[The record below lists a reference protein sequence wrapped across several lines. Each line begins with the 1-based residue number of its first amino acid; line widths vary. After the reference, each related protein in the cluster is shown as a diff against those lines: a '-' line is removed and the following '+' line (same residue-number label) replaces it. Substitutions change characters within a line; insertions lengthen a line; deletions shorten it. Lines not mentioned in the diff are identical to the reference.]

1 MSVLN
6 LLIRIIGLIGGL
18 GIVVGLGVI
27 VYVVI
32 VIVSFLIG
40 SDDDD
45 DDGDPSDGTNCID
58 NLAFPS
64 VYSSSIVSVNR

>member
-32 VIVSFLIG
+32 EIVSFLIG

-45 DDGDPSDGTNCID
+45 DDDGTNCID

-64 VYSSSIVSVNR
+64 VYSSSIAIVSVNR

>member
-6 LLIRIIGLIGGL
+6 LLIRIIGLLGGL

-27 VYVVI
+27 VYVVT

-45 DDGDPSDGTNCID
+45 DDSVID
-58 NLAFPS
+58 TLAVPS

>member
-6 LLIRIIGLIGGL
+6 LLIRMIGLLGGL

-27 VYVVI
+27 VYVVT

-45 DDGDPSDGTNCID
+45 DDDSVID
-58 NLAFPS
+58 TLAVPS

>member
-32 VIVSFLIG
+32 EIVSFLIG

-45 DDGDPSDGTNCID
+45 DDDDGTNCID